1 MERRTFLMGLF
12 GGLAAAAIG
21 PNLAEAAPATPP
33 TLPVADMPETIEVAA
48 DDKKALDEA
57 DKEFSQYYYR
67 RRVYYRR
74 PVRRVYYRRP
84 VRRVYYA
91 RPVRR
96 VYYRRPVRRVY
107 YRRPVRRV
115 YFY

>member
-12 GGLAAAAIG
+12 GGLAATAIG
-21 PNLAEAAPATPP
+21 PSLAEAATETTP
-33 TLPVADMPETIEVAA
+33 TQPVAQVPATIEVAA
-48 DDKKALDEA
+48 DDKKALDET

-67 RRVYYRR
+67 RRRIVRRRVIYRR
-74 PVRRVYYRRP
+74 RY
-84 VRRVYYA
+84 
-91 RPVRR
+91 VRR

-115 YFY
+115 FFY